1 MTQMILTTYATE
13 LQQHAMAMPK
23 RPVGRPRRYIAPEHV
38 QELRS
43 QGLSFRQIARK
54 TGFGYGTVRRAILA
68 PAL

>member
-1 MTQMILTTYATE
+1 MTQMSLTAYAIDM
-13 LQQHAMAMPK
+13 QQHTRVMAK

-54 TGFGYGTVRRAILA
+54 TGFGYGTVRRALLTA
-68 PAL
+68 H